1 MSEVL
6 DFGSS
11 YAEAHS
17 TLVTLTSQM
26 EEQRQSV
33 DELSS
38 QLDQGHQTLE
48 AAKAQAEQ
56 LLASLGQGAEAGGQE
71 TSGANGEFGGVADAL
86 KSAAEQAAGSV
97 TSLQQAVTDGYNQ
110 VSDEVGQTL
119 EAANGLYNDVTGA
132 VDTCVEATGETI
144 GKVEEAAE
152 LTMQT
157 LGELESSV
165 TELTGRMTSLGED
178 TIGKAGEL
186 ASKITDD
193 VTSRAENL
201 FGDVTQAL
209 GSDFMDQA
217 VAGFS
222 GLTDNM
228 GNLYENFESMINGLG
243 DNVMNRLGEVF
254 TNTIQH
260 AQDEAAAKIEAEIN
274 DIINDAVAFV
284 AEEIASNLTMATAG
298 SATTAALGPALP
310 VIVALKALVGAIK
323 TALEILRLGF

>member
-11 YAEAHS
+11 YGEAHS
-17 TLVTLTSQM
+17 TLSTLTSQTRD
-26 EEQRQSV
+26 QQGTV
-33 DELSS
+33 DEQNSTLE
-38 QLDQGHQTLE
+38 QGHQTLD

-56 LLASLGQGAEAGGQE
+56 LLAALGSGIESGSQEAEAA
-71 TSGANGEFGGVADAL
+71 SGEFTSAADAL
-86 KSAAEQAAGSV
+86 EAATDSASGSM
-97 TSLQQAVTDGYNQ
+97 TSLQEAITETY
-110 VSDEVGQTL
+110 DEVSEEVAQTL
-119 EAANGLYNDVTGA
+119 EEANQLYSDVTVA
-132 VDTCVEATGETI
+132 IETAVEATGETM
-144 GKVEEAAE
+144 GQVEQAAA
-152 LTMQT
+152 LTTQT

-165 TELTGRMTSLGED
+165 TELTGRMTSLGQD
-178 TIGKAGEL
+178 TIGKASDL

-201 FGDVTQAL
+201 FGDVTQSL
-209 GSDFMDQA
+209 GSDFFNQA
-217 VAGFS
+217 VSGFE

-228 GNLYENFESMINGLG
+228 GNLYENFESVVNGLG

-260 AQDEAAAKIEAEIN
+260 AQDQAAAKIEEEIN
-274 DIINDAVAFV
+274 NIINDAVAFV
-284 AEEIASNLTMATAG
+284 TEEIASNLIMATAG

-323 TALEILRLGF
+323 TALEILRMGF